1 MDRSYRLSDYVRG
14 FFTDRLLGESQA
26 TPNTVATYR
35 DTFRLLIRFAS
46 ERKGIVQNE
55 LRIADIDADLIERFL
70 EFCVEKRRNSA
81 RSLSTRL
88 SAIRSFFRYVNDGSE
103 PWLQKQCSEVLGIAS
118 QRFERRAANYLN
130 CEELRALIDAPDCS
144 SWLGRRDRTLLL
156 MIQQIGLRASVLTRL
171 RRRDVE
177 LGTGA
182 HVRWTGKGGKPE
194 IRLLSRDSRQ
204 ALQDWLSERKADP
217 DEPVFTNP
225 RGKPLSHDAL
235 ERLIRKHADRA
246 SQRCPTLAK
255 KRVTPSI
262 VSRSA
267 LFLMDGTKSPLLA
280 FHEPTE
286 STGDCGHPYIESK
299 RGAISIQNT
308 VEGRHER
315 QLSDEGSLEFLA
327 AL

>member
-1 MDRSYRLSDYVRG
+1 MDRSYLLSNYVRG
-14 FFTDRLLGESQA
+14 FFTVRLLGESHA

-35 DTFRLLIRFAS
+35 DTFLLLIRFAS

-55 LRIADIDADLIERFL
+55 LRITDIDADLIERFL
-70 EFCVEKRRNSA
+70 EFCREKRRNSA
-81 RSLSTRL
+81 SSRSTRL

-103 PWLQKQCSEVLGIAS
+103 PWLQKQCSEVLGVDS
-118 QRFERRAANYLN
+118 QRYERRAANYLN
-130 CEELRALIDAPDCS
+130 REELRALIDAPDRS

-156 MIQQIGLRASVLTRL
+156 VIQQTGLRPSVLARL
-171 RRRDVE
+171 RLRDVE

-194 IRLLSRDSRQ
+194 IRLLGWESRQ

-217 DEPVFTNP
+217 DEPVFTNL

-246 SQRCPTLAK
+246 SQQCPTLAK
-255 KRVTPSI
+255 KRVTPGI

-267 LFLMDGTKSPLLA
+267 FFLLYGTKSPALGAPQDHCVAWGLWTPVHRVETQSV
-280 FHEPTE
+280 FHPECRRRSSRT
-286 STGDCGHPYIESK
+286 
-299 RGAISIQNT
+299 
-308 VEGRHER
+308 
-315 QLSDEGSLEFLA
+315 A